1 MARNMGSWEESNT
14 TMHTAQSA
22 QGHSPPSG
30 TRVVLDKC
38 PSSSVP
44 ARSGTDAL
52 D

>member
-14 TMHTAQSA
+14 TMHTAQS
-22 QGHSPPSG
+22 GHSPPSG